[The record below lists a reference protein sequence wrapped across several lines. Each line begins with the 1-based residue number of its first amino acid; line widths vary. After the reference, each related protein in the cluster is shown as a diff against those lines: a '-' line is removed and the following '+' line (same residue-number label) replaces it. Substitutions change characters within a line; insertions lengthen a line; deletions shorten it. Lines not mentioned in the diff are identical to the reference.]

1 MNPRHCFS
9 ANPPNPPFQPTR
21 VDVWHHCSGSSARA
35 AERGRW
41 ANNQVGESKWLKVVG
56 VHHVKSL
63 PFIKKVVFSNAQNAM
78 LLGGGVRRLVPA
90 LARVQHV
97 IHVVATHRKKLLKR
111 MEFPSGIALHAM

>member
-1 MNPRHCFS
+1 M
-9 ANPPNPPFQPTR
+9 
-21 VDVWHHCSGSSARA
+21 
-35 AERGRW
+35 
-41 ANNQVGESKWLKVVG
+41 
-56 VHHVKSL
+56 KSL